1 MSGQVDAAF
10 VCDLRQP
17 PGLAAS
23 LTYVKTIRGRL
34 ALGGATLLVGVLV
47 FGCGTVETEGGPP
60 SDNESSPDARSK
72 SPQQPTSSESLDPG
86 SDSRRPILVEDSR
99 DPVAPD
105 LRQLAEMFA
114 KYAVGDSNTF
124 AHWESVS
131 MSLGGEPVV
140 SIDDFAAALSQRE
153 IWTICPADWDVYG
166 ASSCP
171 VDLLGPI
178 TDAAV
183 NNASLVYSAE
193 YGDITCAPTRT
204 GPLPPGRLV
213 VLRPIQKWRTCASD
227 FALVLAADDQGRLRE
242 IDLTLSEP

>member
-1 MSGQVDAAF
+1 M
-10 VCDLRQP
+10 
-17 PGLAAS
+17 
-23 LTYVKTIRGRL
+23 YVKTVRGYR
-34 ALGGATLLVGVLV
+34 ALYGATLFIGALT
-47 FGCGTVETEGGPP
+47 FGCGTAETEVEPT
-60 SDNESSPDARSK
+60 SNNDSSSDARSI
-72 SPQQPTSSESLDPG
+72 SPQEPTTSESIGPTPDVQ
-86 SDSRRPILVEDSR
+86 RPILLEDNQ

-105 LRQLAEMFA
+105 LGRLAETFV

-140 SIDDFAAALSQRE
+140 SIDDIAAALSQRR
-153 IWTICPADWDVYG
+153 IWKICPADWDVYG

-178 TDAAV
+178 TNAV
-183 NNASLVYSAE
+183 VNDASLVYSAD
-193 YGDITCAPTRT
+193 YGDVTCAPTRT

-213 VLRPIQKWRTCASD
+213 VLRPSQEWRTCASD